1 MTERESQA
9 LAFIEKF
16 QAEHGGVSPSVR
28 DIARGLS
35 LKSTSSAARLID
47 GLERRRVIVRLK
59 NRWRAISIGFD
70 DVRKV
75 LVALEKQKAPDL
87 PGSRPSNW
95 FASCLSG
102 LES

>member
-59 NRWRAISIGFD
+59 NRWRAISIVRHKAFRFD
-70 DVRKV
+70 DVRNV
-75 LVALEKQKAPDL
+75 LVALNAPEKQKAPDL
-87 PGSRPSNW
+87 PGSRA
-95 FASCLSG
+95 F
-102 LES
+102 

>member
-16 QAEHGGVSPSVR
+16 QTEHGGVSPSVR

-59 NRWRAISIGFD
+59 NRWRAISIVRHKAFRFD
-70 DVRKV
+70 DVREV

-87 PGSRPSNW
+87 PGPR
-95 FASCLSG
+95 AS
-102 LES
+102 

>member
-35 LKSTSSAARLID
+35 PKSTSSAARLID

-59 NRWRAISIGFD
+59 NRWRAISIVRHKAFRFD

-87 PGSRPSNW
+87 PGPRA
-95 FASCLSG
+95 F
-102 LES
+102 